1 MEEFIL
7 IIISLILGFWQ
18 GLRKRNKKNNIK
30 TEEYKVKIAT
40 LEDEIKTLN
49 RKLRLQQYNN
59 GSLKKKN
66 KERFETDLTSF
77 ITMSMD
83 YYYLCASVYCL
94 LNIVFRTNTKMDR
107 TYYEQEFN
115 VEQISID
122 IENYLDE
129 SELNETNVDLIVE
142 YQKGIKKIINPYDAF
157 ACYKEWINSFN
168 IDIYSIS
175 LKELMETM
183 YFILYE
189 LNLNE

>member
-40 LEDEIKTLN
+40 LE
-49 RKLRLQQYNN
+49 
-59 GSLKKKN
+59 KKN
-66 KERFETDLTSF
+66 KERFEADLTSF

-83 YYYLCASVYCL
+83 SYYLCASVYCL

>member
-40 LEDEIKTLN
+40 LEDEIKALN

-83 YYYLCASVYCL
+83 SYYLCASVYCL
-94 LNIVFRTNTKMDR
+94 LNIVF
-107 TYYEQEFN
+107 
-115 VEQISID
+115 
-122 IENYLDE
+122 
-129 SELNETNVDLIVE
+129 
-142 YQKGIKKIINPYDAF
+142 
-157 ACYKEWINSFN
+157 
-168 IDIYSIS
+168 
-175 LKELMETM
+175 
-183 YFILYE
+183 
-189 LNLNE
+189 